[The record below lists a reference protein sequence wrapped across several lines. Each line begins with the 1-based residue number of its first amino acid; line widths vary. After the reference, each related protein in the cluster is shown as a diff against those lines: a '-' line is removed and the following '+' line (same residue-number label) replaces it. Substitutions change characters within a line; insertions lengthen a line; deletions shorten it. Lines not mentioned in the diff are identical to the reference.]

1 MKNLQSFIL
10 LSAFVALCAFSVATT
25 PNATEALG
33 LNDRTTVS
41 SSWAVDT
48 ITNTE
53 VDTLT
58 IGTNFLTNYE
68 GFVGVVITNL
78 SGTSS
83 LTIVVDEGWVDHT
96 GTLRWDLGQDTITT
110 TSAAATVGVD
120 IGRLAGTRYRI
131 RVTGAGTQST
141 TYRLRYVMKPV

>member
-1 MKNLQSFIL
+1 MKHS
-10 LSAFVALCAFSVATT
+10 LSAFFALITLALIFSAATT
-25 PNATEALG
+25 PRQMEG
-33 LNDRTTVS
+33 LDNRAQVS
-41 SSWAVDT
+41 GAWAVDT

-58 IGTNFLTNYE
+58 ISTNFITNYE
-68 GFVGVVITNL
+68 GFAGVVITNL

-83 LTIVVDEGWVDHT
+83 LTIVVDEGWVDAA

-120 IGRLAGTRYRI
+120 FGRLAGNRYRFRI
-131 RVTGAGTQST
+131 TGVGTQST
-141 TYRLRYVMKPV
+141 TYRLRYIMKPS